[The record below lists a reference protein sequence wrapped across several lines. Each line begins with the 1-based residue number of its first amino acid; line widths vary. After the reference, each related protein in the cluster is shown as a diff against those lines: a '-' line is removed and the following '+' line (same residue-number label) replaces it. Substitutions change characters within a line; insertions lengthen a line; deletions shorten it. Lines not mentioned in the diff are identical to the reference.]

1 MPPNYIIR
9 DSKYSNR
16 GTPVT
21 GDMGTC
27 GAQLGQSSS
36 QTGCQTGRD
45 LLVQAY
51 LDINNRSTRINHR
64 GTIGG
69 LSFDEAAASL
79 YLDGLDREDF
89 ATTTAKTSPN
99 AVLEVPE
106 VTRQVDLDEIP
117 MSVIVS
123 DLLPPDP
130 VLNVNPPPCQFPF
143 SRLQPSQ
150 YWDEYGIPMISN
162 DEDTLILGQT
172 SKSGANFASGDA
184 EENPQQAADEIL
196 VQEFPL
202 NAGTGSSRGQS
213 FLRSPNAAVTGLLI
227 GLGTWSGLLPG
238 R

>member
-36 QTGCQTGRD
+36 QTGCQTERD
-45 LLVQAY
+45 VLVQAY

-69 LSFDEAAASL
+69 LSFNEAAASL

-130 VLNVNPPPCQFPF
+130 VLNVNPPP
-143 SRLQPSQ
+143 
-150 YWDEYGIPMISN
+150 
-162 DEDTLILGQT
+162 
-172 SKSGANFASGDA
+172 
-184 EENPQQAADEIL
+184 
-196 VQEFPL
+196 
-202 NAGTGSSRGQS
+202 
-213 FLRSPNAAVTGLLI
+213 
-227 GLGTWSGLLPG
+227 
-238 R
+238 